1 VCTLI
6 WTYYWISHRNFEC
19 VDEFNLE
26 LRTVDKN
33 TSKKSPSRGK
43 PQSSRVEGAKDEG
56 VPSCKR
62 IAEFEDAS
70 NNTNMQSRAPASRH
84 SVTLGSPDC
93 SRPCTS
99 NICFAETNDLH
110 DDLHDDKIQALKYRV
125 EALERALPAVHR
137 TSSYHS
143 SSSQDRVEAL
153 ERTPSGIRRLSS
165 SASTTYNTAFRTP
178 SDPEAPSLTTSP
190 KTPSLTPSPRS
201 PAFGRVPSNSIPSFH
216 RSESNLKL
224 YSSSTTYNTNFR
236 TSSDPEARSPPS
248 PAFSR
253 VPSNSFHRSHRSESN
268 PKLTLDVQT
277 TAGSREQVE
286 KGRMGTSSR
295 AVSPTTPTRI
305 SPGNQAEKARM
316 GTSSR
321 AVSPT
326 TPTRIS
332 SGNRFY
338 AEVVTKRKEEE
349 EKQCRKRVQEHT
361 RKDRSPSWGSEEVRA
376 EVIRT
381 QAFVGGLP
389 IHSSGRSQCVQRRG
403 SYWGP
408 ASLEVPEKRL
418 SRPSSLPSM
427 QGTPEVS
434 FEMQTVPEEIDQ
446 QAREAAGYRGRR
458 SSSEGD
464 LTLELGKL
472 LRETEKD
479 RDRKRETLLILEL
492 EKTRASIKSQLQRR
506 SKQHCHQR
514 YQSVDKISI

>member
-6 WTYYWISHRNFEC
+6 WTYYWIAHRNFEC
-19 VDEFNLE
+19 VDDLE

-33 TSKKSPSRGK
+33 TSKKSPSRGNPK
-43 PQSSRVEGAKDEG
+43 SSRVEGAKDEG
-56 VPSCKR
+56 VPSSKR

-70 NNTNMQSRAPASRH
+70 NITNMQSRAPASRH
-84 SVTLGSPDC
+84 SVTIVSPDC
-93 SRPCTS
+93 SRSCTS
-99 NICFAETNDLH
+99 NICCAKTNDLH
-110 DDLHDDKIQALKYRV
+110 VDLPDDKIQALKYRV
-125 EALERALPAVHR
+125 EALERALPAPHR
-137 TSSYHS
+137 TSSYNS

-153 ERTPSGIRRLSS
+153 ERTPSGMRRLSS
-165 SASTTYNTAFRTP
+165 SASSTDVQSGIRRLPSSASSTYNTAFRTP
-178 SDPEAPSLTTSP
+178 SDPEAPSLTPSP
-190 KTPSLTPSPRS
+190 KTPSLAPSPKSPKS
-201 PAFGRVPSNSIPSFH
+201 PAFGH

-224 YSSSTTYNTNFR
+224 YSSSTSYNTNFR
-236 TSSDPEARSPPS
+236 TSFDSEARSPPS

-253 VPSNSFHRSHRSESN
+253 VPSNSFHRSNRSESN

-277 TAGSREQVE
+277 TACSREQAE
-286 KGRMGTSSR
+286 KGPRGRSSR

-305 SPGNQAEKARM
+305 SPGNQAEKGRM
-316 GTSSR
+316 GTASR

-361 RKDRSPSWGSEEVRA
+361 RKERSPSWGSEEVTA
-376 EVIRT
+376 EVTRT
-381 QAFVGGLP
+381 QAFVGGGLT
-389 IHSSGRSQCVQRRG
+389 IQSSGRSQCVQRRG

-408 ASLEVPEKRL
+408 ASLDVPEKCL
-418 SRPSSLPSM
+418 SRPSSMPSM
-427 QGTPEVS
+427 QGTPEIS
-434 FEMQTVPEEIDQ
+434 FEMQSVPEEAEQ

-472 LRETEKD
+472 LRDTERD
-479 RDRKRETLLILEL
+479 RDRERETLLILEL
-492 EKTRASIKSQLQRR
+492 EKTRASMKSQLQRR
-506 SKQHCHQR
+506 SSKQH
-514 YQSVDKISI
+514 

>member
-1 VCTLI
+1 MCTLI

-33 TSKKSPSRGK
+33 TSKKSPLRGK
-43 PQSSRVEGAKDEG
+43 TKSSRVEGTKDEV

-70 NNTNMQSRAPASRH
+70 NISNMQGRAPSSRH
-84 SVTLGSPDC
+84 SVTIMSPNC
-93 SRPCTS
+93 SRSCTS
-99 NICFAETNDLH
+99 NICCAETNDLH
-110 DDLHDDKIQALKYRV
+110 DDLPDDKIQALKYRV
-125 EALERALPAVHR
+125 EVLERALPAVHR
-137 TSSYHS
+137 TSSYNS

-165 SASTTYNTAFRTP
+165 SASTTDFQSGIRRLPSSASTTYNNSFRTP
-178 SDPEAPSLTTSP
+178 SDPEAPSLTPSP

-216 RSESNLKL
+216 RNESNVKL
-224 YSSSTTYNTNFR
+224 YSSSTTYNSNFR

-253 VPSNSFHRSHRSESN
+253 VSSNSFHRSHRSESN

-277 TAGSREQVE
+277 TACSREQAE
-286 KGRMGTSSR
+286 KG
-295 AVSPTTPTRI
+295 
-305 SPGNQAEKARM
+305 RM

-349 EKQCRKRVQEHT
+349 EKQCRQRVQEHT
-361 RKDRSPSWGSEEVRA
+361 RKDRGPSWGSEEVSA
-376 EVIRT
+376 EVKRT
-381 QAFVGGLP
+381 KAFFVGGLT
-389 IHSSGRSQCVQRRG
+389 IHSSGGSQCVQRRG

-408 ASLEVPEKRL
+408 ASLDVPEKSL

-427 QGTPEVS
+427 QGTPEIS
-434 FEMQTVPEEIDQ
+434 FEMQSVPEEADQ

-472 LRETEKD
+472 LRETERE
-479 RDRKRETLLILEL
+479 RDRERETLLILEL
-492 EKTRASIKSQLQRR
+492 EKTRASMKSQIQRR
-506 SKQHCHQR
+506 SKQH
-514 YQSVDKISI
+514 